1 MDPGEKQIRQY
12 LHHKKRDQAFDLLVE
27 LYSKALYFHI
37 RKLVVVHADAD
48 DVLQNSFIKIWQH
61 LSRFRGESKLYTW
74 LYRIATNEALAHL
87 RRERK
92 RQKDIGPEALSRIQQ
107 DPYLDCSAAEKEM
120 LAALSQLPE
129 KQQAVFK
136 LRYFD
141 DMPYQDM
148 AVLLKT
154 SVGGLKANYHHARR
168 KLEPILKNSLNL
180 PDNNES

>member
-1 MDPGEKQIRQY
+1 MDQGEKQIRQY
-12 LHHKKRDQAFDLLVE
+12 LHHEKWDLAFDLVVE
-27 LYSKALYFHI
+27 HFSKPLYFHI

-48 DVLQNSFIKIWQH
+48 DVLQNSFIKIWQN
-61 LSRFRGESKLYTW
+61 LARFRGDSKLYTW

-92 RQKDIGPEALSRIQQ
+92 RQKDMGPEALAHLRQ

-148 AVLLKT
+148 AALLKT

-168 KLEPILKNSLNL
+168 KLEPVLTKSLNL
-180 PDNNES
+180 PHH